1 MTKGIQTNV
10 ITMKQEKHKQGRFP
24 YRRSN
29 VFIKNP
35 LVLVIK
41 QLRIIKRW
49 LLSTHIIDG
58 SVMVDL
64 RINQQQIQ
72 D

>member
-1 MTKGIQTNV
+1 
-10 ITMKQEKHKQGRFP
+10 MKQEKHKQWKSP

-29 VFIKNP
+29 VFIKNL

-41 QLRIIKRW
+41 LLRIIKWW

-64 RINQQQIQ
+64 RINQQQNTKLINIIPS
-72 D
+72 